1 LDYYAIRSIVM
12 VSRYSTV
19 LSLVTAFVAAAI
31 SSAARADH
39 APTLVIP
46 GRTPAPIIVNG
57 VDAGWAVIEGD
68 WGLYRPG
75 HVAPMVYGHAPA
87 LYGLAVG
94 GYYPATGR
102 APRYGRHEAK
112 PRTARRGPVPAES
125 YFRSWSAD
133 SRPAPYYPSF
143 DPPRVIEAPALK

>member
-1 LDYYAIRSIVM
+1 MITCRRI
-12 VSRYSTV
+12 
-19 LSLVTAFVAAAI
+19 AFTLTIALGGAVI
-31 SSAARADH
+31 GGAARADH
-39 APTLVIP
+39 APTLVVP

-75 HVAPMVYGHAPA
+75 HVAPVIYGHAPA
-87 LYGLAVG
+87 IYLPAVG

-102 APRYGRHEAK
+102 APRYGRLEAK
-112 PRTARRGPVPAES
+112 SRARHRGSVSGET

-133 SRPAPYYPSF
+133 SRPAPYYPTF
-143 DPPRVIEAPALK
+143 DPPRVIEAPRLK

>member
-1 LDYYAIRSIVM
+1 MMSRRSTALTLAIALGAV
-12 VSRYSTV
+12 V
-19 LSLVTAFVAAAI
+19 LGE
-31 SSAARADH
+31 AARADH

-75 HVAPMVYGHAPA
+75 HVAPLVYPYAAPI
-87 LYGLAVG
+87 YEPAVG
-94 GYYPATGR
+94 GYYPANGR
-102 APRYGRHEAK
+102 PPRYGRLEAK
-112 PRTARRGPVPAES
+112 SRTSRRGPVPAES

-133 SRPAPYYPSF
+133 SRMVPPPYYPTF